1 VGTLLGMRNSSS
13 VWPFGQLDYYLR
25 LWQHGI
31 LLYVGALCLMFL
43 CASPNAIFGQ
53 DNNTGKLSLRTG
65 KEIFLA
71 GCVGCHGPDGKG
83 MAETTTGFEKPSTFP
98 DFTACDQTTPEY
110 DVDYKATIRD
120 GGRARGFSRIMPSFG
135 GVLTPEQIDLVVGYL
150 RSLCRDNTWPRGEL
164 NIPRAIATE
173 KAYPEDEVVITSAVN
188 AQGSAAIENE
198 FAYEHRIGR
207 KTQLEISV
215 PFSFDKQNN
224 TWFGGLGDVG
234 IGLKRVLFS
243 SLNTG
248 SILSVQ
254 QGVNFPSG
262 NRSRGFGTGVT
273 VFETFAAYDQ
283 LLPSNSFLQLQ
294 AGTDLPK
301 STVNTPRSIFGR
313 AALGKSF
320 RQSEGLGR
328 MWSPM
333 AEFLWDRSFETGA
346 KTNFDVMP
354 EFQVTLSQRQ
364 HVRLALGVRIPATNT
379 AGRPVQAVFYLLW
392 DWFDGRIQDGWK

>member
-1 VGTLLGMRNSSS
+1 MSNVSS
-13 VWPFGQLDYYLR
+13 VWPSVRLSYHLR
-25 LWQHGI
+25 KWLHNR
-31 LLYVGALCLMFL
+31 LLYVGVLGLLFF
-43 CASPNAIFGQ
+43 CAFPNAIFGQ
-53 DNNTGKLSLRTG
+53 DNNTSKLGLGTG

-71 GCVGCHGPDGKG
+71 GCVGCHGQDGKG
-83 MAETTTGFEKPSTFP
+83 APETTTGFEKPSTFP
-98 DFTACDQTTPEY
+98 DFSACDQTTPEY
-110 DVDYKATIRD
+110 DIDYKATIRD

-135 GVLTPEQIDLVVGYL
+135 GILTSEQMDLVVGYL
-150 RSLCRDNTWPRGEL
+150 RSLCRDHTWPRGEL

-173 KAYPEDEVVITSAVN
+173 KAYPEDEVVITSAIN
-188 AQGSAAIENE
+188 TQGSAAVENE
-198 FAYEHRIGR
+198 FAYEHRIG
-207 KTQLEISV
+207 KKYQLEISA

-262 NRSRGFGTGVT
+262 NRSRGFGTGTT

-283 LLPSNSFLQLQ
+283 LLPANSFLQLQ
-294 AGTDLPK
+294 GGTDLPK
-301 STVNTPRSIFGR
+301 STVNNPRSVFGR
-313 AALGKSF
+313 AAIGKSF
-320 RQSEGLGR
+320 RDSAGLGR

-333 AEFLWDRSFETGA
+333 AEFLWDHSFETGA
-346 KTNFDVMP
+346 RTNFDVMP
-354 EFQVTLSQRQ
+354 EFQVTLSKRQ
-364 HVRLALGVRIPATNT
+364 HVRLAFGVRIPATNT
-379 AGRPVQAVFYLLW
+379 TGRSTQAVFYLLW